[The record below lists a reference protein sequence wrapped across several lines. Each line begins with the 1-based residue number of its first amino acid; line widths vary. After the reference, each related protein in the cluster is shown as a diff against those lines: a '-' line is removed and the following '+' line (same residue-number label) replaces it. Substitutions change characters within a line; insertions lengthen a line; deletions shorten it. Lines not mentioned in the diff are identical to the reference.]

1 MIKVFR
7 NHVYLC
13 TLATAV
19 FTFLQSGIGSSV
31 SAGENGSTYGDVSSG
46 PYVIKVNPSGGEN
59 SNENVVGRDLFN
71 INYEVD
77 GGAGGGFFVEIPP
90 IGSGNSDGN
99 DIVESN
105 LSEIYTYNDASGK
118 PYIITVKPSAVDHN
132 HNIVNTYHDTY
143 SDYVEFIYDDME
155 DSNKSAGNGY
165 VEFTYDSLS
174 EVDNDS
180 KPHDPYYLCDDCGRS
195 KIDGKIYKITRGN
208 MARLPSSVQAVIIKG
223 NAEKENTEMS
233 GDKET
238 KVRGK
243 NIIISSEVLEKPF
256 TRGVSVSEGGRAVFN
271 GLSIENA
278 TVALHTSRGHLRVK
292 NGDIKKSKHGVQ
304 AIGDNTNVILIDTKI
319 DTEAGKAS
327 LYSYGSSKIRMK
339 GGSVNFK
346 ESHGVSSAQNG
357 EVSLNNVTISGTGKK
372 DNKGNHAAFFLDYGG
387 SVDLKGIVKVT
398 DTHGIK
404 VENTIMTPNSIP
416 LPRKT
421 EDDITTTVINITDSF
436 FEVHGKES
444 YGIYF
449 QGDERWRKLDLG
461 ETLER
466 EDFPHK
472 LQFVNLHKTI
482 FSVSGSP
489 AVYGVEDSYG
499 VVSLLQSSLSST
511 GVLLKAKK
519 GASLMVFANASNL
532 EGGSYVD
539 NDSTAEF
546 YLSNGSE
553 WVLQP
558 KKQRD
563 SHESQTAK
571 ERLSASFVSL
581 VNDSIIRFKQLKSI
595 SDYDYQTL
603 HIGKGEGQAYR
614 AQDGAHFYL
623 NAYLDAGS
631 SLNKQQTD
639 RVLIHGDVF
648 GKTVVHVAA
657 VSGSP
662 GGITGNGNDKGFSII
677 QVSGN
682 AEKNSF
688 LLDGEYITLHGAP
701 YQYELYAYGPTSDLG
716 NANPDQRSVYG
727 DEEFWDYR
735 LESKFVDPKPKPE
748 PSPSPEPPA
757 PKPHPSPE
765 PGPSPEPE
773 PKPEVKAV
781 VPQVPTYLLLPN
793 SLFQTGLMD
802 ISNQNKQLEIMRT
815 ASTGMLGE
823 DENPALFLRGYGGN
837 HRYASDLSARE
848 YGYGG
853 DLDYNALEA
862 GILLKTIENA
872 YSTVSFGV
880 IGTYGRLSLQPLDVE
895 KSQRSAF
902 DKWSATVYGSMQH
915 DAGFYVDGLLSYGL
929 FKGDVLTLA
938 RGKTATLKGHSL
950 NASLTAGQTF
960 AIGDEGFVFDP
971 QAQVVYQHLQF
982 NKARD
987 IDNFDINIGKP
998 DQWVMRV
1005 GGRLTKTLSATDE
1018 EARVVSVYS
1027 KLHFAHSFGKKQSV
1041 HFKDAFQLGAFG
1053 SSVEA
1058 GLGVNARLSS
1068 KFALHGDLA
1077 YQHKLTKAGFSGT
1090 TFSGGLRYHF

>member
-31 SAGENGSTYGDVSSG
+31 SAGENGSTYGDANSG
-46 PYVIKVNPSGGEN
+46 PYVIKVYSSGEN
-59 SNENVVGRDLFN
+59 E
-71 INYEVD
+71 D
-77 GGAGGGFFVEIPP
+77 G
-90 IGSGNSDGN
+90 S
-99 DIVESN
+99 IVESN
-105 LSEIYTYNDASGK
+105 IVEIDYNAHGNNGNESKNLYTITVQHPNYGIDSNPVDYNIENYLIKTTYNSRPTIIYDNDVSDYNNSREKDDTSTAYTYYVCDTSNCTK
-118 PYIITVKPSAVDHN
+118 KVVHN
-132 HNIVNTYHDTY
+132 QV
-143 SDYVEFIYDDME
+143 
-155 DSNKSAGNGY
+155 
-165 VEFTYDSLS
+165 
-174 EVDNDS
+174 
-180 KPHDPYYLCDDCGRS
+180 
-195 KIDGKIYKITRGN
+195 YKIT
-208 MARLPSSVQAVIIKG
+208 PSNVSTVPSGSPVAITIKG
-223 NAEKENTEMS
+223 NAEKEKDDMEM

-238 KVRGK
+238 KVRGR
-243 NIIISSEVLEKPF
+243 NVSIISEVLEKPF
-256 TRGVSVSEGGRAVFN
+256 TRGVSVSEGGKGIFSN
-271 GLSIENA
+271 LIIKNA
-278 TVALHTSRGHLRVK
+278 IQALYASGGFLRVK
-292 NGDIKKSKHGVQ
+292 NGDIEESKNGVQ
-304 AIGDNTNVILIDTKI
+304 ALGEKTHILLINTKI
-319 DTEAGKAS
+319 NTDGGRTS
-327 LYSYGSSKIRMK
+327 LYSHGGSKIRMK
-339 GGSVNFK
+339 GGLINFR
-346 ESHGVSSAQNG
+346 ESHGVHSIVNG
-357 EVSLNNVTISGTGKK
+357 EVSLSGVAITGTGKK
-372 DNKGNHAAFFLDYGG
+372 NNEGDHTTFLLDYGG
-387 SVDLKGIVKVT
+387 MVNLSGTVSVT
-398 DTHGIK
+398 DLHGIK
-404 VENTIMTPNSIP
+404 IENTINTPNSIP
-416 LPRKT
+416 FLGKNVGGNIVTT
-421 EDDITTTVINITDSF
+421 EINITDSF

-472 LQFVNLHKTI
+472 LQFVNLHKTM

-511 GVLLKAKK
+511 GVLLKAER
-519 GASLMVFANASNL
+519 GANLMVFVDASNL

-546 YLSNGSE
+546 YLNNGSE

-563 SHESQTAK
+563 SYESHTAK
-571 ERLSASFVSL
+571 DRLSASFVSL
-581 VNDSIIRFKQLKSI
+581 MNDSIIRFKQLKST

-623 NAYLDAGS
+623 NAYLDDGS

-677 QVSGN
+677 QVFGN
-682 AEKNSF
+682 AEQDSF
-688 LLDGEYITLHGAP
+688 LLDGDYITLHEAP
-701 YQYELYAYGPTSDLG
+701 YQYELYAYGSTSDLG
-716 NANPDQRSVYG
+716 NSNPEQRLVDG
-727 DEEFWDYR
+727 KGGFWDYR

-765 PGPSPEPE
+765 PGPSPKPPAPKPHPSPEPE

-793 SLFQTGLMD
+793 ALFQTGLMD

-815 ASTGMLGE
+815 VSTGMLGE

-837 HRYASDLSARE
+837 YRYASDLSARE

-895 KSQRSAF
+895 KSQKSAF
-902 DKWSATVYGSMQH
+902 DKWSATAYGSMQH

-982 NKARD
+982 NKTRD
-987 IDNFDINIGKP
+987 IDNFDINMGKP

-1027 KLHFAHSFGKKQSV
+1027 KLHFAHSFGKKQSI